1 MTKPPVAPASL
12 RNSGPIFSVL
22 RHELAACESLLEIGS
37 GTGQHAVKIAAHIP
51 GLTWQTSDLDETHEG
66 ILAHIANAGVSNV
79 MAPLSLDVRSAQLNA
94 AEYDAVFTCNT
105 THIMSF
111 AAVKK
116 MILLVGTVMKRGGSF
131 FCYGPFRQGGEFN
144 TQSNTEFDLWLRR
157 RDPDSGIRDLE
168 DIDILA
174 AAVGMQRQRIYAMP
188 ANNFLVAWQKT
199 LSPLSD

>member
-1 MTKPPVAPASL
+1 MTDPPVAPASL
-12 RNSGPIFSVL
+12 RNSEPIFGVL

-37 GTGQHAVKIAAHIP
+37 GTGQHAVEIAAHMP

-66 ILAHIANAGVSNV
+66 ILAHIASAGVSNV
-79 MAPLSLDVRSAQLNA
+79 MAPLSLDVRSAQLHA

-116 MILLVGTVMKRGGSF
+116 MILLVGTVMKRGGRF
-131 FCYGPFRQGGEFN
+131 FCYGPFRQGGEFS
-144 TQSNTEFDLWLRR
+144 TQSNAKFDLRLRR

-168 DIDILA
+168 DIDALA

-188 ANNFLVAWQKT
+188 ANNLLVAWQKT